1 MASPTQRFVRLL
13 VRLAPVPGSTKRL
26 ARLTQ
31 WVKGPQ
37 PSPID
42 RVIAQREAVIVYQ
55 PIVDLRTARVF
66 GYEAL
71 ARTQAPEFNGP
82 LALFEA
88 AVAKGVTGRL
98 GRMLREMAIEGCP
111 DWPLFLNVNPNEF
124 NEGFLVQPDDPF
136 STHQP
141 VYLEIT
147 ESVPLSHFQFC
158 HTVLG
163 EIREKGVFLAV
174 DDLGAGFSNLVYI
187 SDLAPEVVKLDRELI
202 QGLALES
209 RKQKLVRSI
218 VRLCE
223 DMGAR
228 VVAEGIETAD
238 ELRAILDTGA
248 HFGQGYLLGRP
259 GFPLKDVT
267 WPESIPRPGR

>member
-1 MASPTQRFVRLL
+1 MSGAKGLE
-13 VRLAPVPGSTKRL
+13 
-26 ARLTQ
+26 RLTQ
-31 WVKGPQ
+31 WVKGPS
-37 PSPID
+37 PSPIE
-42 RVIAQREAVIVYQ
+42 RVIAQREATIVYQ
-55 PIVDLRTARVF
+55 PIVDLRTSAVF

-71 ARTQAPEFNGP
+71 ARTTAPEFDGP
-82 LALFEA
+82 LALFSAALEA
-88 AVAKGVTGRL
+88 GMTGRL
-98 GRMLREMAIEGCP
+98 GRMLREMAVESCQ

-124 NEGFLVQPDDPF
+124 NEGFVVQPDDPL
-136 STHQP
+136 SEHHP

-158 HTVLG
+158 HTVLA

-187 SDLAPEVVKLDRELI
+187 SDLSPEIVKLDRELI
-202 QGLALES
+202 QGLSLES
-209 RKQKLVRSI
+209 RKQRLVRSI

-223 DMGAR
+223 EMGAR
-228 VVAEGIETAD
+228 VVAEGIETVE

-259 GFPLKDVT
+259 GFPLKNVT
-267 WPESIPRPGR
+267 WPEDIPRPSPR